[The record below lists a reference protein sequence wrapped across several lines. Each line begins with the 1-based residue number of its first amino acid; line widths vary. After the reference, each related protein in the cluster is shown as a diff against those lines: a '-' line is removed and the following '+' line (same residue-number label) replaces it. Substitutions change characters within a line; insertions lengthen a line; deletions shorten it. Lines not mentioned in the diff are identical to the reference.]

1 MTVPSMRYLSTLRQ
15 MVADLRSDG
24 RGRMLLTIAFGWFLS
39 ISVRMIYPAL
49 LPHLRG
55 AYDLTLTTAGLLLT
69 VLWVAYA
76 AGQLPAGILAD
87 WAGERLLLVASP
99 LFAATMLAL
108 VVFASSPFVLFSA
121 TALFGVGTALYG
133 VSRFTILNEIYPDQL
148 GTATGVTLAAGD
160 LGNAVMPPAAGFIA
174 AAAAWQYG
182 FGFAVPLFV
191 LAAGGLWVTLPR
203 RESAPTSLSESLALD
218 GVLETLTRPSVLRG
232 TVLLMFWSVIMQAF
246 IGFYPTYLID
256 VKELSTT
263 VATVL
268 FGSFFALGILMKPV
282 AGRVYD
288 DIGVRLPLLVIMTTT
303 CLALLSLPFVGTLW
317 LFVLVTVLAS
327 TILGFETIVI
337 SDLTRRLPDGTQGTN
352 LGALRTVY
360 IGLGA
365 LSPVAFGAI
374 ADRGYF
380 NEAFLGVAALAG
392 VVVLLVFFTIE
403 Y

>member
-1 MTVPSMRYLSTLRQ
+1 

>member
-1 MTVPSMRYLSTLRQ
+1 MRYLSTLRQ